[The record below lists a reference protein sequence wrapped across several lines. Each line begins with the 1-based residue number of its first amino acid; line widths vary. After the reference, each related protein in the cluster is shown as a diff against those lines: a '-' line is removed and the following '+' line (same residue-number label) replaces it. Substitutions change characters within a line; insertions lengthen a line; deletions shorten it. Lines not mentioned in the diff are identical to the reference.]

1 MPAQLNVV
9 DIAGLVPGASEGRGL
24 GNAFLSHINGVD
36 GIYQVLRAFDDEDV
50 IHTEG
55 GVDPIRDMEI
65 IRTELIAKDVQH
77 ATREIEELNKVISRS
92 NDKNAKID
100 AALMTKVIEGFTEG
114 KMVKD

>member
-1 MPAQLNVV
+1 MAAVNIPDERFSKLVEMWQPRSRVPAQLNVI

-55 GVDPIRDMEI
+55 DVNPIRDMEI
-65 IRTELIAKDVQH
+65 IRTELIAKD
-77 ATREIEELNKVISRS
+77 
-92 NDKNAKID
+92 
-100 AALMTKVIEGFTEG
+100 M
-114 KMVKD
+114 